1 MDSWAGTLGNK
12 ERERVRKRKKLS
24 DLIRNPRSK
33 LRRKTK
39 TWMVITKEL
48 SKQNVLMRYSSKA
61 SGQSIKGTWIINS
74 VYLEGTGTQHTET
87 W

>member
-1 MDSWAGTLGNK
+1 MDSRAGTLGNK
-12 ERERVRKRKKLS
+12 ERERVRKRKKLN

-33 LRRKTK
+33 FRRKTK

-48 SKQNVLMRYSSKA
+48 SKQNVPRYSSKT
-61 SGQSIKGTWIINS
+61 SGQSIKGTWIINL